1 MRLPVSYHLRRLR
14 SRLHRMRI
22 ALAVRGWR
30 GLLARVSGR
39 GVAMPAAHPPSA
51 LPGPLPSR
59 EPAGLPRRWLL
70 VDVTTPR
77 PDRDS
82 GSLRS
87 WNLMRLLR
95 ADGHAVDFLPDDG
108 ADAGAYTAALRA
120 LGVTVHA
127 GPGRASLPRWFAR
140 HLPDYDVLVVS
151 RYHLAE
157 FLVPLA
163 RQAAPGLRVVLDT
176 VDLHHLREQR
186 EAGLRGDPT
195 LQRLARTTR
204 ERELAAIRAADMAW
218 VVSPVEAA
226 MVRDALP
233 GTRVALLPNILE
245 PLDQPRGR
253 ASRSGLLFVGGA
265 RHPPNVDAVQ
275 WLVDDLFPRIRAQRP
290 DSTLHL
296 VGDGLAGLAATRDAG
311 PGVIV
316 HGHVPDLAPLL
327 DNCLVG
333 LAPLRYGAGVKG
345 KVNMYMAHGLP
356 VVATPCAAEG
366 SFLEHGRDVLLAD
379 DAAGLAAAVID
390 ACSDPD
396 LWEGLAGNGL
406 RNVQNHF
413 SFDAARLAVA
423 DTLEM
428 LR

>member
-1 MRLPVSYHLRRLR
+1 
-14 SRLHRMRI
+14 MRI

-30 GLLARVSGR
+30 GLFARVVDR
-39 GVAMPAAHPPSA
+39 GPAAPAAEPPSN
-51 LPGPLPSR
+51 LPG
-59 EPAGLPRRWLL
+59 ALPRRQHAGRPHRWLL
-70 VDVTTPR
+70 IDVTTPR
-77 PDRDS
+77 ADRDS

-108 ADAGAYTAALRA
+108 AEIDGYTTALRA
-120 LGVTVHA
+120 LGVRVHT
-127 GPGRASLPRWFAR
+127 GPGRAPLRQWFSR
-140 HLPDYDVLVVS
+140 HLRDYDVLVIS

-157 FLVPLA
+157 FLIPLA
-163 RQAAPGLRVVLDT
+163 RHAAPGLCVVLDT

-186 EAGLRGDPT
+186 EAGLRGNQQ
-195 LQRLARTTR
+195 LHRLARITR

-226 MVRDALP
+226 LLRDALP

-253 ASRSGLLFVGGA
+253 TMRNGLLFVGGA

-275 WLVDDLFPRIRAQRP
+275 WLVGDIFPRIRAQLP

-296 VGDGLAGLAATRDAG
+296 VGDGLSGLAATRSAVD
-311 PGVIV
+311 GVAV
-316 HGHVPDLAPLL
+316 HDHVPDLAPLL
-327 DNCLVG
+327 DTCLVG

-356 VVATPCAAEG
+356 VVATASAAEG
-366 SFLEHGRDVLLAD
+366 TFLEHGRDVLLAN
-379 DAAGLAAAVID
+379 DAAGLAD
-390 ACSDPD
+390 ATVEACRDST
-396 LWEGLAGNGL
+396 LWEHLAGNGL
-406 RNVQNHF
+406 HNVRRHF
-413 SFDAARLAVA
+413 SFDTARLAVA
-423 DTLEM
+423 ETLEM